1 MFKIF
6 SSAMLS
12 NDKVPLC
19 EEEKG
24 GELDSKYIYI
34 CIYMDINSNILF
46 EQVLRRQ
53 RRSK

>member
-1 MFKIF
+1 
-6 SSAMLS
+6 MLS

-19 EEEKG
+19 EEERG
-24 GELDSKYIYI
+24 GELDSKYIFYIYI